1 MLSTTVQSF
10 AKQMNELFAKI
21 EDAREPLIIERA
33 EGNMVVIPQS
43 DFDNI
48 MLFFRN
54 KRKEKEEYGQLRD
67 AFFQSSRQAM
77 ASKIEKYL
85 D

>member
-10 AKQMNELFAKI
+10 ANQMNELFAKI
-21 EDAREPLIIERA
+21 ENIREPLIIERA
-33 EGNMVVIPQS
+33 EGNMVVISQS
-43 DFDNI
+43 EFDNI
-48 MLFFRN
+48 MLFLHS
-54 KRKEKEEYGQLRD
+54 KRQEREEYNQLRD
-67 AFFQSSRQAM
+67 AFFRASRQAM